1 MNYCLDYYENNPYMD
16 KAEELNINITNLKT
30 QSIDEIKQWLELHKN
45 QRINICTR
53 DKEQEELIEQ
63 AFELQAA
70 MPQYNI
76 YINLASIYIPFFK
89 EKIFDNYRKNKYYF
103 NMPVKNIGD
112 IYNAIDLEVDEVYI
126 SGDLAFVL
134 PQAKELLDFR
144 NIKIRAFPNICQKEW
159 NGKTPSAFKGFFI
172 RPENVDLYAN
182 YIDTLEFYG
191 LDNEQKQNV
200 LYETYAIEKRWYGP
214 IKEIIIGLDDCD
226 IDNRFII
233 PRFAQKRINC
243 GRSCL
248 YNNKCQLCDIIVALS
263 NTLKQADLIVE
274 EDK

>member
-45 QRINICTR
+45 QRINICAR
-53 DKEQEELIEQ
+53 DKEQEDLIEQ

-70 MPQYNI
+70 MPQYDI
-76 YINLASIYIPFFK
+76 YINLASIYKQFFK
-89 EKIFDNYRKNKYYF
+89 EKIFDKYRKNKYYF
-103 NMPVKNIGD
+103 NMPIKDIGD

-134 PQAKELLDFR
+134 PQIKELLDFR
-144 NIKIRAFPNICQKEW
+144 DIKIRAFPNVCQKEW

-200 LYETYAIEKRWYGP
+200 LYETYAIEK
-214 IKEIIIGLDDCD
+214 K
-226 IDNRFII
+226 
-233 PRFAQKRINC
+233 
-243 GRSCL
+243 
-248 YNNKCQLCDIIVALS
+248 
-263 NTLKQADLIVE
+263 
-274 EDK
+274 